1 MSRLQDQDFTY
12 WFLREAF
19 GWDVVLQLTWMFDT
33 APATAAVQD
42 FTDALTAS
50 RLHRRVVRPRIPP
63 ARPSWVRSTADPV
76 LSARDAPVPA
86 DERDAWARALLR
98 TSDLDAEAGRCWAV
112 HLAPDDHGGAVLS
125 LTCLHLAADGRALTT
140 AATDAAAATRMRAPA
155 PSTLS
160 TRPPGP
166 VDDLVDAGLQ
176 VGRAAR
182 GTARAVRAALTSR
195 TAGTGETSGA
205 RPAAMP
211 ARPPRSAPAIRAPR
225 AHPSWV
231 VVDTDTDHWAERAAR
246 YGGTPNSLF
255 VAVVAGAL
263 YASGY
268 AAPGDPVSIGVPVS
282 LRGPDAAD
290 DQRSNATGGVTVVVD
305 DRPSAGG
312 DLGPVRARCR
322 AAFTAVGA
330 GDRPAAYHLQSL
342 LQVLPIAL
350 VTRVVMAGPSGM
362 PDAVASNL
370 GRFDGLARMG
380 DATATSVSFRGD
392 ARGVRP
398 DRPERFGEGVQ
409 SWLLETEGRTTFAVA
424 GFDETCVGTVSALR
438 DAVRAELDAWGVRGD
453 VA

>member
-19 GWDVVLQLTWMFDT
+19 GWDVVLQVTWMFDSP
-33 APATAAVQD
+33 PATAAVRSVA
-42 FTDALTAS
+42 DALAAS
-50 RLHRRVVRPRIPP
+50 RLHRRLVRPRIPV
-63 ARPSWVRSTADPV
+63 ARPSWVRSTADAA
-76 LSARDAPVPA
+76 LTIQDAPVPA
-86 DERDAWARALLR
+86 DERDEWARALLR
-98 TSDLDAEAGRCWAV
+98 TTDLDAEAGRCWAV
-112 HLAPDDHGGAVLS
+112 HLAPDDRGGAVLS
-125 LTCLHLAADGRALTT
+125 LTCLHLVADGRALTA
-140 AATDAAAATRMRAPA
+140 AATDAVAATRTASPA
-155 PSTLS
+155 PSKMSLR
-160 TRPPGP
+160 RPGL
-166 VDDLVDAGLQ
+166 VSDLADAGLQ
-176 VGRAAR
+176 VGRAAV
-182 GTARAVRAALTSR
+182 GTARAVRAAVTSR
-195 TAGTGETSGA
+195 PADSATDPVAPSPERSA
-205 RPAAMP
+205 RPA
-211 ARPPRSAPAIRAPR
+211 RSAPAVRAPR
-225 AHPSWV
+225 ADPSWV

-268 AAPGDPVSIGVPVS
+268 AAPGDPVRIGVPVS

-290 DQRSNATGGVTVVVD
+290 DERSNATGGVTVVVD

-312 DLGPVRARCR
+312 DLGPVRTRCR

-330 GDRPAAYHLQSL
+330 GERPAAYHLQSL

-370 GRFDGLARMG
+370 GRFDGLARVG

-398 DRPERFGEGVQ
+398 DRPQRFGEGVQ

-424 GFDETCVGTVSALR
+424 GFDETCVGSVSALR
-438 DAVRAELDAWGVRGD
+438 DAVRAELEAWGVRGD

>member
-19 GWDVVLQLTWMFDT
+19 GWDVVLQLTWTFDR
-33 APATAAVQD
+33 APGTAALQA

-50 RLHRRVVRPRIPP
+50 RLHRRLVRPRVPL
-63 ARPSWVRSTADPV
+63 ARPYWVRSTADPV
-76 LSARDAPVPA
+76 PSVRHDPVPA
-86 DERDAWARALLR
+86 EDRDAWAQALLR
-98 TSDLDAEAGRCWAV
+98 TTDLDAEAGRCWAV
-112 HLAPDDHGGAVLS
+112 HAAPDYRGGAVLS
-125 LTCLHLAADGRALTT
+125 LTCLHLVADGRALTA
-140 AATDAAAATRMRAPA
+140 AATDAAAATRLFGPA
-155 PSTLS
+155 PSA
-160 TRPPGP
+160 RPPRRLDVSRLGP

-176 VGRAAR
+176 LGRAAL
-182 GTARAVRAALTSR
+182 GTARAVRAAVTSPPAEASAA
-195 TAGTGETSGA
+195 TPV
-205 RPAAMP
+205 RPA
-211 ARPPRSAPAIRAPR
+211 RSAPALRAPR
-225 AHPSWV
+225 AQPSWV

-246 YGGTPNSLF
+246 FGGTPNSLF

-268 AAPGDPVSIGVPVS
+268 AAPGDPVRVGVPVS
-282 LRGPDAAD
+282 LRGPDAVD
-290 DQRSNATGGVTVVVD
+290 DERSNATGGVTVVVD

-312 DLGPVRARCR
+312 DLGPLRARCR
-322 AAFTAVGA
+322 AAFSAVGA
-330 GDRPAAYHLQSL
+330 GKRPAAYHLQSL

-370 GRFDGLARMG
+370 GRFDGLARVG
-380 DATATSVSFRGD
+380 DATAATVSFRGD

-424 GFDETCVGTVSALR
+424 GFDETRVGSVSALR
-438 DAVRAELDAWGVRGD
+438 DAVRAELEAWGVRGD

>member
-76 LSARDAPVPA
+76 LSVRDAPVPA

-112 HLAPDDHGGAVLS
+112 HLAPDDRGGAVLS
-125 LTCLHLAADGRALTT
+125 LTCLHLVADGRALTA
-140 AATDAAAATRMRAPA
+140 AATDAAAATRLPAPA
-155 PSTLS
+155 PSNLP

-195 TAGTGETSGA
+195 TADTGTTSGA

-211 ARPPRSAPAIRAPR
+211 ARPARSPPAIRAPR

-268 AAPGDPVSIGVPVS
+268 AAPGDPVRIGVPVS

-312 DLGPVRARCR
+312 DLGPVRSRCR

-370 GRFDGLARMG
+370 GRFDGLTRIG